1 MARAELGHLTGELQV
16 VSSVGRQQSRLDLLC
31 AVAGDDDGVAR
42 LQGARCIDHVLH
54 QSLTRESVQNL
65 RHTAL
70 HTGAFA
76 GSHDHHI

>member
-1 MARAELGHLTGELQV
+1 M
-16 VSSVGRQQSRLDLLC
+16 SR
-31 AVAGDDDGVAR
+31 DDDGVAG
-42 LQGARCIDHVLH
+42 LQRTSGVNHVLH
-54 QSLTRESVQNL
+54 QSLTRKSVQNL